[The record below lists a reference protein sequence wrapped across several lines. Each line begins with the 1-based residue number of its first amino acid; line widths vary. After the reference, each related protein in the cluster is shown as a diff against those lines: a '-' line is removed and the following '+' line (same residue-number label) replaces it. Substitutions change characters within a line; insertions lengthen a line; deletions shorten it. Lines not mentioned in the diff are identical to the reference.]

1 VSTIATTRPRREVPA
16 LDRERRVIGG
26 VAAGIAAAA
35 GVAPIVV
42 RAAFVALAAAG
53 GLGLLLYLGGWLAM
67 GRSRAEVPE
76 RVVDGLGHPRPVVA
90 LCLVTVG
97 GLLLAQGLRLG
108 FDPRVSGPLAIVG
121 VGLLVAWHRGRLG
134 GLVGDRRS
142 TVRIAIGLVVA
153 GAGIAGIVALN
164 VDLSTARNAT
174 LLTVA
179 VVAGLA
185 LVAAPAVAALG
196 RDLAEERRRRIRSEE
211 RARIAAHLHDSVLQT
226 LALVQRGSDDPAL
239 RTLARRQEREL
250 RSWLYGGADD
260 RRAGTLRAGLATACA
275 EVEELHGVP
284 VELVA
289 VGPDLPLEARAL
301 EVVAALREA
310 VVNAAKHAGVERI
323 DVFAEVA
330 DGTLDAFVRDTGV
343 GFDPAA
349 VPADRA
355 GLRDSIV
362 ARLER
367 LGGTVVVTSAPGEGT
382 EIEVRVPLVGA
393 RV

>member
-1 VSTIATTRPRREVPA
+1 MSATATTGTRRELPG
-16 LDRERRVIGG
+16 LDRDRRVIGG
-26 VAAGIAAAA
+26 VAAGIAAAIGA
-35 GVAPIVV
+35 APVVV

-53 GLGLLLYLGGWLAM
+53 GLGLLLYLACWLGM
-67 GRSRAEVPE
+67 SRSQAAVPE
-76 RVVDGLGHPRPVVA
+76 RVVAGLGPPRPVVA
-90 LCLVTVG
+90 VCLVTVG
-97 GLLLAQGLRLG
+97 GLLLAQGSRLG
-108 FDPRVSGPLAIVG
+108 FESRVAGPLVIVG

-134 GLVGDRRS
+134 GLVSDRRS
-142 TVRIAIGLVVA
+142 TLRIALGLVVA

-164 VDLSTARNAT
+164 VDLSTARTAV

-250 RSWLYGGADD
+250 RSWLYGGEDD
-260 RRAGTLRAGLATACA
+260 RRPGTLRAALEAACA
-275 EVEELHGVP
+275 EVEEVHGVP
-284 VELVA
+284 VEVVS
-289 VGPDLPLEARAL
+289 VGPDVALDVRTTEA
-301 EVVAALREA
+301 VAALREA
-310 VVNAAKHAGVERI
+310 VVNAAKHAGVDRV

-330 DGTLDAFVRDTGV
+330 DGSLDAFARDTGA
-343 GFDPAA
+343 GFDPRA

-362 ARLER
+362 GRVER
-367 LGGTVVVTSAPGEGT
+367 LGGSVVVTSAPGEGT
-382 EIEVRVPLVGA
+382 EIEVRVPLEA
-393 RV
+393 S